1 MTNPLVAQIRAQL
14 DAADGMVDD
23 TITFVLAAAS
33 EHIRARC
40 AADKAQFPQHSDGR
54 IGLLSGA
61 QMIDPEGD
69 GLG

>member
-1 MTNPLVAQIRAQL
+1 MTNPLVAEIRAQL

-23 TITFVLAAAS
+23 TIVFVLTAAT

-40 AADKAQFPQHSDGR
+40 AADKAQFPQHSNGR
-54 IGLLSGA
+54 VGLLSAA

-69 GLG
+69 GRG